1 MSNAYQLIWFR
12 QDLRIHDHAALWH
25 ASQQGPSLGLV
36 ILSPE
41 QWKQHADAPIKIG
54 FYLRQLRTLQ
64 KELAAL
70 HIPLVIQVIPYW
82 KEIAN
87 FISDF
92 SKKYNIENVY
102 ANIEIGVNELKRDKT
117 VQDYLNR
124 HGKELFLFQTV
135 LFFLY
140 VQSVTNHNNHIKYL
154 VHSKKLVIQSSTQA
168 VYLNVI
174 RSLINI
180 MKYH

>member
-1 MSNAYQLIWFR
+1 MARQPARTFTGFSHLIARAMETTRRCSN
-12 QDLRIHDHAALWH
+12 
-25 ASQQGPSLGLV
+25 
-36 ILSPE
+36 
-41 QWKQHADAPIKIG
+41 KNK

-64 KELAAL
+64 KKLAAL
-70 HIPLVIQVIPYW
+70 HIPLVIQVIPDW

-124 HGKELFLFQTV
+124 HGKELFYSMTV

-154 VHSKKLVIQSSTQA
+154 VHSK
-168 VYLNVI
+168 
-174 RSLINI
+174 SLLYKARHKRFTS
-180 MKYH
+180 MLSGP

>member
-1 MSNAYQLIWFR
+1 MSNTYQLIWFR
-12 QDLRIHDHAALWH
+12 QDLRIHDHTALWH

-41 QWKQHADAPIKIG
+41 QWKQHADAPIKIS

-64 KELAAL
+64 KELSAL
-70 HIPLVIQVIPYW
+70 HIPLVIQVIPDW

-102 ANIEIGVNELKRDKT
+102 A
-117 VQDYLNR
+117 
-124 HGKELFLFQTV
+124 
-135 LFFLY
+135 
-140 VQSVTNHNNHIKYL
+140 
-154 VHSKKLVIQSSTQA
+154 
-168 VYLNVI
+168 
-174 RSLINI
+174 
-180 MKYH
+180 

>member
-1 MSNAYQLIWFR
+1 MARQPARTFTGFSHLIARAMETTRRCSNKNKFLFTTTQN
-12 QDLRIHDHAALWH
+12 
-25 ASQQGPSLGLV
+25 AS
-36 ILSPE
+36 E
-41 QWKQHADAPIKIG
+41 K
-54 FYLRQLRTLQ
+54 
-64 KELAAL
+64 LAAL
-70 HIPLVIQVIPYW
+70 HIPLVIQVIPDW

-124 HGKELFLFQTV
+124 HGKELFLFHDRTIFP
-135 LFFLY
+135 LRSIRN
-140 VQSVTNHNNHIKYL
+140 QSQQPYQVF
-154 VHSKKLVIQSSTQA
+154 SAFKKLVIQSSTQA

-174 RSLINI
+174 RSLINK